1 MAHAGQV
8 LFLLGGVPGTIPAG
22 LGKAVHRGDEEAPVH
37 QVLEHGRVEHG
48 CAAGQHTQAV
58 QTLPFALHHIMIN
71 ALQQHRH
78 HRHHVTPHGPQVPVE
93 IFQVVAQVHAVA
105 GDAPGHQAGHGRNVE
120 HGQAGQRA
128 ERVGVPA
135 GLAPHVLK
143 GGQEG
148 RHGGEQVLLGQHN
161 ALAAASGA
169 GGEHDKSHCI
179 EVRHLGD
186 LHGRLKGGKGVHR
199 HQTVPVRLAQGRL
212 PAQVLAVM
220 EHAHRLHQ
228 IQLVADLVP
237 VLAGVQGHCHSSGQ
251 HCAVHAHHIVVAVA
265 GQDGHSLPQ
274 GVRGAAAQKCHE
286 PPQVCSVLPEGHLHH
301 AALGLIIIA
310 DTNPVCVDRFQIVQ
324 RLIQR
329 MNHVSLHVTVFYI
342 PAAGPTRGR
351 AAFSIVFS
359 IQYRHWQCNTFARFN
374 FHFWQLNLAHLVF
387 SIRQPV
393 PPAQKFGPSAGLF
406 YR

>member
-1 MAHAGQV
+1 
-8 LFLLGGVPGTIPAG
+8 
-22 LGKAVHRGDEEAPVH
+22 
-37 QVLEHGRVEHG
+37 
-48 CAAGQHTQAV
+48 
-58 QTLPFALHHIMIN
+58 MIN

-78 HRHHVTPHGPQVPVE
+78 HRHHVAPHGPQVPVE

-135 GLAPHVLK
+135 GLAPHILK

-169 GGEHDKSHCI
+169 GGEHDKGHCI

-186 LHGRLKGGKGVHR
+186 VHGRLKGSKGVHR

-212 PAQVLAVM
+212 PAHVLAVM

-237 VLAGVQGHCHSSGQ
+237 VLAGVQRHCHSSGQ
-251 HCAVHAHHIVVAVA
+251 HCAVHTHHIVVAVA
-265 GQDGHSLPQ
+265 GQDGHPLPQ

-393 PPAQKFGPSAGLF
+393 PSAQKFGPSAGLF